1 MRVTAAVS
9 CSPDAYRLGGAG
21 LGIWLTGKLDR
32 AWAVFDVVHGIGRS
46 MWCVGILGLV
56 YYLDVVRLLDW

>member
-1 MRVTAAVS
+1 M
-9 CSPDAYRLGGAG
+9 
-21 LGIWLTGKLDR
+21 GIWLTGKLDR